1 MDHLERAHHYRDE
14 AIHLRQLAQT
24 EENPKARESLLS
36 SAASYDKLYSK
47 YLDLADAEKQR
58 SVKL

>member
-1 MDHLERAHHYRDE
+1 MDYLERAHHYRDE
-14 AIHLRQLAQT
+14 ATHLRQLAQT
-24 EENPKARESLLS
+24 EDNPKARQELLA
-36 SAASYDKLYSK
+36 SAAGYDKLYSK